1 MRTKTKNPYLILFL
15 IYPYQQEIPFDM
27 ALHATFVITC
37 QEMRIINFGD
47 WNFITQH
54 LEDARHF
61 LHFLGLITES
71 FGILLI
77 LRRET
82 KYFHK
87 PIDLY
92 IASTL
97 DTSRV
102 PSYFPA
108 FASSIAARVSA
119 FGSL

>member
-1 MRTKTKNPYLILFL
+1 MGTKTKNPYLILIL
-15 IYPYQQEIPFDM
+15 IYPYQQEITFDM
-27 ALHATFVITC
+27 TLHAAFVITC
-37 QEMRIINFGD
+37 QEMWIIDFGD

-54 LEDARHF
+54 LEDARNF
-61 LHFLGLITES
+61 LHLLGLITES

-92 IASTL
+92 MASTL

-119 FGSL
+119 LGSL